1 MVHYSKKDSWLIG
14 FILAGSMIP
23 LALGLFFLL
32 AGGPNRNAGYLLL
45 VIGVVVILI
54 LTYPL
59 YYEVTTSELIVR
71 CGVLMNR
78 HIPLDAI
85 DEVQPEFFI
94 ILALLL
100 PWVPIINCVDT
111 IPSLPPFKLISIVF
125 LVAHL
130 LLIKPIYNF
139 YQGVLIVTHVARWRA
154 LVSILT
160 PITIFTFL
168 VIYMFA

>member
-32 AGGPNRNAGYLLL
+32 AGGPNRNAGYALL
-45 VIGVVVILI
+45 VIGVVEVVLILI

-78 HIPLDAI
+78 RIPIGAI
-85 DEVQPEFFI
+85 EEVQPDRN
-94 ILALLL
+94 AVSS
-100 PWVPIINCVDT
+100 PAW
-111 IPSLPPFKLISIVF
+111 SLDRLRIDYRKNGERVSLLISPQSK
-125 LVAHL
+125 VAFMQEL
-130 LLIKPIYNF
+130 
-139 YQGVLIVTHVARWRA
+139 ARFDSDLKMRGDR
-154 LVSILT
+154 LT
-160 PITIFTFL
+160 RES
-168 VIYMFA
+168 AAK

>member
-23 LALGLFFLL
+23 LVLGLFFLF

-45 VIGVVVILI
+45 VIVVVEGVVMLL

-78 HIPLDAI
+78 HISLGAI
-85 DEVQPEFFI
+85 DEVQPDRN
-94 ILALLL
+94 AVSS
-100 PWVPIINCVDT
+100 PAW
-111 IPSLPPFKLISIVF
+111 SLDRLRIDYRKNGERVSLLISPESKAAF
-125 LVAHL
+125 MQELSRFDSDL
-130 LLIKPIYNF
+130 KMSGDRLIRESAAK
-139 YQGVLIVTHVARWRA
+139 
-154 LVSILT
+154 
-160 PITIFTFL
+160 
-168 VIYMFA
+168 

>member
-14 FILAGSMIP
+14 FILAGSIIP

-45 VIGVVVILI
+45 VIGVMEVVVILI

-78 HIPLDAI
+78 HIPLGAI
-85 DEVQPEFFI
+85 DEVQPDRNAVSSPAWSLDRLRIDYRKNELGSYPSNTKNKLKITSNEIKILVGIAFF
-94 ILALLL
+94 
-100 PWVPIINCVDT
+100 
-111 IPSLPPFKLISIVF
+111 
-125 LVAHL
+125 
-130 LLIKPIYNF
+130 
-139 YQGVLIVTHVARWRA
+139 
-154 LVSILT
+154 VSDASNEA
-160 PITIFTFL
+160 
-168 VIYMFA
+168 VKMFPT